1 MVGGVGS
8 GARWTFPP
16 ESPFLG
22 VYMEPTE
29 STHFE
34 CVDQSIH
41 LNPNGS
47 LLEMTP
53 SICRLPDGASDGVFR
68 AFLRVLLGIARM
80 IEGLIQRVL
89 IITAEP
95 LAVSSFFANLP

>member
-22 VYMEPTE
+22 VYMEPIE

-53 SICRLPDGASDGVFR
+53 SICRLPDGVFR

-95 LAVSSFFANLP
+95 LAVSSFFVNLP